1 MLDLTATDLNTDQGM
16 NLLFEKRD
24 KVFQSE
30 TTDEAY
36 SMYSAFISS
45 KRTDQMHMSDYI
57 LEYEHLYQKM
67 IQHDMKFP
75 DVILTFKLLD
85 CAQVTDDEWKL
96 ALTMSSNLNFE
107 GMKSALKR
115 LFVSHPIHHKHDN
128 IQIKQ
133 EEAFYNKRC
142 NQHDKKN
149 KGHSSYWKPNNKLN
163 PPNNKGQ
170 ILQCIACDSKMHWPN
185 NCSHSTQSVNVLK
198 DNLDESEEVNIVLM
212 IEDLDKNEIFVVQAS
227 KLAAIDTA
235 CTKTVAGEKWYQ
247 NFITNLPNDYVAQI
261 ESFPSET
268 VFKFGDGRKV
278 KSTESVTFSV
288 VIADKK
294 SKIKEEIVKEN
305 MPLLLYFFKESTN
318 CNWLDNN
325 KATILGK
332 EINLHQS
339 TRGHYCIDIFPSN
352 SCSNIG
358 WFWWKKPKKVF

>member
-1 MLDLTATDLNTDQGM
+1 
-16 NLLFEKRD
+16 
-24 KVFQSE
+24 
-30 TTDEAY
+30 
-36 SMYSAFISS
+36 
-45 KRTDQMHMSDYI
+45 
-57 LEYEHLYQKM
+57 
-67 IQHDMKFP
+67 
-75 DVILTFKLLD
+75 
-85 CAQVTDDEWKL
+85 
-96 ALTMSSNLNFE
+96 
-107 GMKSALKR
+107 MKSALKR
-115 LFVSHPIHHKHDN
+115 LFVSHPIHHKHDD

-133 EEAFYNKRC
+133 EEAFYNKRY
-142 NQHDKKN
+142 NQYDKKN

-170 ILQCIACDSKMHWPN
+170 ILRCIACDSKMHWPN
-185 NCSHSTQSVNVLK
+185 NYPHNTQSVNVLN

-247 NFITNLPNDYVAQI
+247 HFITNLPNDYVAQI